1 MHKYTAEQL
10 QDGSF
15 FLRKDGYAV
24 QCPKVAIALP
34 IQQHSAFA
42 NQPPQI
48 TMVPQRCTCST
59 YCPFASIAKH
69 DAVNNKEYSYTIG
82 CESGAVLPLQ
92 FYLDEIKFLEE
103 KKEPHIIGGM
113 KAVTD

>member
-59 YCPFASIAKH
+59 YCPFAEMEKYGGDGSK
-69 DAVNNKEYSYTIG
+69 YSYTIG
-82 CESGAVLPLQ
+82 CEGRKKEVQ
-92 FYLDEIKFLEE
+92 LDGVKFQEE
-103 KKEPHIIGGM
+103 KKEQHIIGGM